1 MVPELFKKWL
11 PWRFLIRRVTG
22 FYGFLDPVTLMARL
36 RQFGKPSEVQEPIEL
51 LRAGL
56 IFHARGLVNTRAI
69 QYNLDWVWPFWV
81 VKQFTPQDA
90 SFIPRGF
97 SFSHINVTHRN
108 WTAVGHPD
116 LAAYPIIDPR
126 GLVTPLFD
134 AWSIDVWLMT
144 KDNNL
149 LLPSRQPSVVQ
160 TLDLSGEL
168 AVTTAT
174 EENSLSLVCT
184 ARVKMD
190 TPAGPVMQMTA
201 RGSMQTDTGWLVVSI
216 RPYNPEGIYFIDH
229 IRFKD
234 SRFVINHTHEVHFG
248 AAPEKVLFST
258 YDHGDVALEL
268 DRPQAE
274 NQAACPIGM
283 ATAAAFFPIGAKE
296 ATQIDIQVP
305 LNQDTDVVSSNTGR
319 PAAPASHMVS
329 QTAALAIPDAKFQ
342 FLYDA
347 AVRTLLLL
355 SADEV
360 VPGPYTYRRF
370 WFRDA
375 CLMMNALL
383 GLGLAQRCE
392 RLIQGFESRQKLSGY
407 FQSQEGEWDSNGQVL
422 WIAHRFAQC
431 TGQGFSTSVFTSLM
445 KGARW
450 IVHKRRSKKDGKP
463 HDGLLPAGFSAEH
476 LGPNDYYYWD
486 DFWGVAGLRAAAE
499 LAKNQGNA
507 ADQNLFAAQAMDF
520 ETCIFT
526 SLAQSPGYQ
535 KHQAMPASPYRR
547 MDAGAVGSLVAD
559 YPLQI
564 TSPNDAGIMN
574 TLSYLMSHCSFGNA
588 FFQDMIHSG
597 INIYLTLA
605 VAQTFLRSRNPRY
618 KELIHAVADLATP
631 TGQWPEAINPLTGG
645 GCMGDGQHGW
655 AAAEWVMMMRSLFI
669 REEGR
674 TLILGSGIFPEWL
687 EQDTPLCFGP
697 TLVPG
702 GVVSVRFVRSRTG
715 LELFLTASVKG
726 RPLPCT
732 AAVPGYRP
740 KELDTSHG
748 YCLLEPASFP

>member
-1 MVPELFKKWL
+1 MMIPELFKKWL
-11 PWRFLIRRVTG
+11 PWRFLVRRITG
-22 FYGFLDPVTLMARL
+22 FYGFLDPVTLMARM
-36 RQFGKPSEVQEPIEL
+36 RQFGKPAEVQEPIEL

-81 VKQFTPQDA
+81 VKQFSPKDA

-116 LAAYPIIDPR
+116 LAVYPVIDPR

-144 KDNNL
+144 KDKEL
-149 LLPSRQPSVVQ
+149 LLPSREPRAVQ
-160 TLDLSGEL
+160 TLDLSDEL
-168 AVTTAT
+168 AVTTAI
-174 EENSLSLVCT
+174 EKNSLSLVCN
-184 ARVKMD
+184 ACVKMD
-190 TPAGPVMQMTA
+190 TPAGPMMQMTA
-201 RGSMQTDTGWLVVSI
+201 SGGMQTAAGWLIVSI
-216 RPYNPEGIYFIDH
+216 RPYNPEGIHFIDH
-229 IRFKD
+229 LRYD
-234 SRFVINHTHEVHFG
+234 DRRFVINHTHEVKFG
-248 AAPEKVLFST
+248 TVPEKVLFST
-258 YDHGDVALEL
+258 YDHGDVALDL

-283 ATAAAFFPIGAKE
+283 ATAAAFFPIGAKD
-296 ATQIDIQVP
+296 TTRIDIQVP
-305 LNQDTDVVSSNTGR
+305 LNQDTAKAFSGTGR
-319 PAAPASHMVS
+319 PAAPASRMVS
-329 QTAALAIPDAKFQ
+329 QAAALAIPDAKFQ

-392 RLIQGFESRQKLSGY
+392 RLIRGFASRQKLSGY

-431 TGQGFSTSVFTSLM
+431 TGQAFPASVFTSLM

-450 IVHKRRSKKDGKP
+450 IVHKRRSKNDGKP

-476 LGPNDYYYWD
+476 LGPNDYYFWD

-499 LAKNQGNA
+499 LAKNQGSA
-507 ADQNLFAAQAMDF
+507 ADQNLFTSQAKDF

-535 KHQAMPASPYRR
+535 KHRAMPASPYRR

-564 TSPNDAGIMN
+564 TPPNDVRIMN
-574 TLSYLMSHCSFGNA
+574 TLSYLMTHCSFGNA

-597 INIYLTLA
+597 INVYLTLA
-605 VAQTFLRSRNPRY
+605 MAQTFLRSRDPRY
-618 KELIHAVADLATP
+618 KDLIQAVADLASP

-669 REEGR
+669 REEGGK
-674 TLILGSGIFPEWL
+674 LILGSGLFPEWL
-687 EQDTPLCFGP
+687 EQDTPLSFGP

-702 GVVSVRFVRSRTG
+702 GVVSVTFVRSHAG
-715 LELFLTASVKG
+715 LELFLTASIKG
-726 RPLPCT
+726 CPLACT

-740 KELDTSHG
+740 KDLDTSHA
-748 YCLLEPASFP
+748 YCLLEPV

>member
-1 MVPELFKKWL
+1 
-11 PWRFLIRRVTG
+11 
-22 FYGFLDPVTLMARL
+22 
-36 RQFGKPSEVQEPIEL
+36 
-51 LRAGL
+51 
-56 IFHARGLVNTRAI
+56 
-69 QYNLDWVWPFWV
+69 
-81 VKQFTPQDA
+81 
-90 SFIPRGF
+90 
-97 SFSHINVTHRN
+97 
-108 WTAVGHPD
+108 
-116 LAAYPIIDPR
+116 
-126 GLVTPLFD
+126 
-134 AWSIDVWLMT
+134 
-144 KDNNL
+144 
-149 LLPSRQPSVVQ
+149 
-160 TLDLSGEL
+160 
-168 AVTTAT
+168 
-174 EENSLSLVCT
+174 
-184 ARVKMD
+184 
-190 TPAGPVMQMTA
+190 
-201 RGSMQTDTGWLVVSI
+201 
-216 RPYNPEGIYFIDH
+216 
-229 IRFKD
+229 
-234 SRFVINHTHEVHFG
+234 
-248 AAPEKVLFST
+248 VLFST

-283 ATAAAFFPIGAKE
+283 ATAAAFFPIGVKD

-407 FQSQEGEWDSNGQVL
+407 FRSQEGEWDSNGQVL